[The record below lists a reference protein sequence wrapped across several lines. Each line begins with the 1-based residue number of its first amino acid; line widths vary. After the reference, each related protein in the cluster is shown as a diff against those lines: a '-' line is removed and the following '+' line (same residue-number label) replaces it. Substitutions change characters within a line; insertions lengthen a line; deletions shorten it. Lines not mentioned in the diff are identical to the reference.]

1 MYVTMAEIAKRAME
15 GGYGVTAPNVYDE
28 YSVTAAISAAEE
40 LNAPMILDLGPG
52 MAVNGFHHFMQMVIE
67 KARDAKV
74 PVCANLDHG
83 KTFEVCIQA
92 LREGCSSI
100 MADRSVLPLEENI
113 AQVAELANIAHICG
127 ASIEA
132 ELGHVGQG
140 MTYAADRDAG
150 MTNPAEAKEFVE
162 KTKVDLL
169 AIAMGTAH
177 GVYKGTPHLDF
188 DVLAAVRKAIPNT
201 PLVLHGGSG
210 TGDENLARATREG
223 IAKVNIFTDL
233 SLAAVAA
240 LEEKGLPENM
250 GVMQAVETLRN
261 GYKDKLI
268 HYMKLFNMENK
279 AW

>member
-1 MYVTMAEIAKRAME
+1 MYVTMAEITKRAME

-28 YSVTAAISAAEE
+28 FSVTAAISAAEE
-40 LNAPMILDLGPG
+40 LNAPVILDVTPG
-52 MAVNGFHHFMQMVIE
+52 MAPNGFHQFMKMTIE

-74 PVCANLDHG
+74 PVCTNLDHG
-83 KTFEVCIQA
+83 ATFEVCVQA

-100 MADRSVLPLEENI
+100 MADRSVLSLEENI
-113 AQVAELANIAHICG
+113 AQVAELAKIAHICG

-150 MTNPAEAKEFVE
+150 LTNPAEAKVFVE
-162 KTKVDLL
+162 KTGVDCL

-188 DVLAAVRKAIPNT
+188 DVLAAVRKAIPET

-240 LEEKGLPENM
+240 IRENGFTTNM
-250 GVMQAVETLRN
+250 GVLPVMN
-261 GYKDKLI
+261 IMMKGYKDKLV
-268 HYMKLFNMENK
+268 HYMKLFNMEGK

>member
-83 KTFEVCIQA
+83 KTFEVCIEA

-100 MADRSVLPLEENI
+100 MADRSELELADNI
-113 AQVAELANIAHICG
+113 AQCAELANIAHICG

-132 ELGHVGQG
+132 ELGHVGFG
-140 MTYAADRDAG
+140 ESYAADRDAG
-150 MTNPAEAKEFVE
+150 LTNVAEATEYVE
-162 KTKVDLL
+162 RSGCDAL
-169 AIAMGTAH
+169 AVAIGTAH
-177 GVYKGTPHLDF
+177 GIYKGVPHLDF
-188 DVLAAVRKAIPNT
+188 DRLAELNAAVSI

-210 TGDENLARATREG
+210 SGDDNLVKAIAGGITKINIASDLFVAGEEVMKTDTRAAYFAFDK
-223 IAKVNIFTDL
+223 IAD
-233 SLAAVAA
+233 
-240 LEEKGLPENM
+240 
-250 GVMQAVETLRN
+250 
-261 GYKDKLI
+261 GYKDKLKY
-268 HYMKLFNMENK
+268 YMELFGEK
-279 AW
+279 GVASKF

>member
-28 YSVTAAISAAEE
+28 FSVTAAISAAEE
-40 LNAPMILDLGPG
+40 LNAPVILDVTPG
-52 MAVNGFHHFMQMVIE
+52 MAPNGFHHFMKMTIE

-74 PVCANLDHG
+74 PVCTNLDHG
-83 KTFEVCIQA
+83 GTFEVCIQA

-240 LEEKGLPENM
+240 IRENGFSENM
-250 GVMQAVETLRN
+250 GVLPVMN
-261 GYKDKLI
+261 IMMKGYKDKLV

>member
-28 YSVTAAISAAEE
+28 FSVTAAISAAEE
-40 LNAPMILDLGPG
+40 LNAPVILDVTPG
-52 MAVNGFHHFMQMVIE
+52 MAPNGFHHFMKMTIE

-74 PVCANLDHG
+74 PVCTNLDHG
-83 KTFEVCIQA
+83 GTFEVCIQA

-140 MTYAADRDAG
+140 VTYAADRDAG

-240 LEEKGLPENM
+240 IRENGFSENM
-250 GVMQAVETLRN
+250 GVLPVMN
-261 GYKDKLI
+261 IMMKGYKDKLV
-268 HYMKLFNMENK
+268 HYMKLFNMETK

>member
-28 YSVTAAISAAEE
+28 FSVTAAISAAED
-40 LNAPMILDLGPG
+40 LNAPVILDVTPG
-52 MAVNGFHHFMQMVIE
+52 MAPNGFHHFMKMTIE

-74 PVCANLDHG
+74 PVCTNLDHG
-83 KTFEVCIQA
+83 GTFEVCIQA

-240 LEEKGLPENM
+240 IRENGFSENM
-250 GVMQAVETLRN
+250 GVLPVMN
-261 GYKDKLI
+261 IMMKGYKDKLV

>member
-28 YSVTAAISAAEE
+28 FSVTAAISAAEE
-40 LNAPMILDLGPG
+40 LNAPVILDVTPG
-52 MAVNGFHHFMQMVIE
+52 MAPNGFHHFMKMTIE

-74 PVCANLDHG
+74 PVCTNLDHG
-83 KTFEVCIQA
+83 GTFEVCIQA

-140 MTYAADRDAG
+140 VTYAADRDAG

-240 LEEKGLPENM
+240 IRENGFSENM
-250 GVMQAVETLRN
+250 GVLPVMN
-261 GYKDKLI
+261 IMMKGYKDKLV

>member
-1 MYVTMAEIAKRAME
+1 MAEITKRAME

-28 YSVTAAISAAEE
+28 FSVTAAISAAEE
-40 LNAPMILDLGPG
+40 LNAPVILDVTPG
-52 MAVNGFHHFMQMVIE
+52 MAPNGFHQFMKMTIE

-74 PVCANLDHG
+74 PVCTNLDHG
-83 KTFEVCIQA
+83 ATFEVCVQA

-100 MADRSVLPLEENI
+100 MADRSVLSLEENI
-113 AQVAELANIAHICG
+113 AQVAELAKIAHICG

-150 MTNPAEAKEFVE
+150 LTNPAEAKVFVE
-162 KTKVDLL
+162 KTGVDCL

-188 DVLAAVRKAIPNT
+188 DVLAAVRKAIPET

-240 LEEKGLPENM
+240 IRENGFTTNM
-250 GVMQAVETLRN
+250 GVLPVMN
-261 GYKDKLI
+261 IMMKGYKDKLV
-268 HYMKLFNMENK
+268 HYMKLFNMEGK

>member
-1 MYVTMAEIAKRAME
+1 MYVTMAEIGLRAME

-52 MAVNGFHHFMQMVIE
+52 MAVNGFHHFMKMVIE

-74 PVCANLDHG
+74 PVAANLDHG
-83 KTFEVCIQA
+83 RTYEVCVQA

-100 MADRSVLPLEENI
+100 MADRSELALEDNI
-113 AQVAELANIAHICG
+113 AQCAELAKIAHICG

-150 MTNPAEAKEFVE
+150 LTNPAEAKEFIE
-162 KTKVDLL
+162 RTGVDML

-188 DVLAAVRKAIPNT
+188 DVLAAVRKAVPNT

-233 SLAAVAA
+233 SLAAVEA
-240 LEEKGLPENM
+240 LKTRGLPENM
-250 GVMQAVETLRN
+250 GVMQAVATLRD
-261 GYKDKLI
+261 GYKDKLV
-268 HYMKLFNMENK
+268 HYMKLFNMEGK

>member
-1 MYVTMAEIAKRAME
+1 
-15 GGYGVTAPNVYDE
+15 
-28 YSVTAAISAAEE
+28 
-40 LNAPMILDLGPG
+40 
-52 MAVNGFHHFMQMVIE
+52 MVIE

-74 PVCANLDHG
+74 PVAANLDHG
-83 KTFEVCIQA
+83 RTYEVCVQA

-100 MADRSVLPLEENI
+100 MADRSELALEDNI
-113 AQVAELANIAHICG
+113 AQCAELAKIAHICG

-150 MTNPAEAKEFVE
+150 LTNPAEAKEFIE
-162 KTKVDLL
+162 RTGVDML

-188 DVLAAVRKAIPNT
+188 DVLAAVRKAVPNT

-240 LEEKGLPENM
+240 IRENGFTTNM
-250 GVMQAVETLRN
+250 GVLPVMN
-261 GYKDKLI
+261 IMMKGYKDKLV
-268 HYMKLFNMENK
+268 HYMKLFNMEGK

>member
-83 KTFEVCIQA
+83 KTFEVCVEA

-100 MADRSVLPLEENI
+100 MADRSELELADNI
-113 AQVAELANIAHICG
+113 AQCAELANIAHICG

-140 MTYAADRDAG
+140 MTYAARRG
-150 MTNPAEAKEFVE
+150 Q
-162 KTKVDLL
+162 
-169 AIAMGTAH
+169 
-177 GVYKGTPHLDF
+177 
-188 DVLAAVRKAIPNT
+188 
-201 PLVLHGGSG
+201 
-210 TGDENLARATREG
+210 G
-223 IAKVNIFTDL
+223 I
-233 SLAAVAA
+233 
-240 LEEKGLPENM
+240 
-250 GVMQAVETLRN
+250 R
-261 GYKDKLI
+261 
-268 HYMKLFNMENK
+268 
-279 AW
+279 